1 MEPIVGDPGQ
11 GRSRTLGDN
20 RKVDFSRAMI
30 FMTSNLG
37 ASEMSAI
44 MSPKLGFNVRANQAP
59 IRWPALRTDK
69 MSAKAG
75 SQRHGSRQAQVH
87 AGVHEQAG

>member
-1 MEPIVGDPGQ
+1 MPCGTCCSAFWTK
-11 GRSRTLGDN
+11 RRLTLGDN

-44 MSPKLGFNVRANQAP
+44 MSPKLGFNVGQVNAEH
-59 IRWPALRTDK
+59 D
-69 MSAKAG
+69 G
-75 SQRHGSRQAQVH
+75 GSRRR
-87 AGVHEQAG
+87 